1 MKRDSVKRSNI
12 PKNEKKDIK
21 KNIKQNDYTDNEKSA
36 DKRES
41 DADFSDKN
49 MNVNT
54 EMSPALKSK
63 EMKEI

>member
-1 MKRDSVKRSNI
+1 M
-12 PKNEKKDIK
+12 
-21 KNIKQNDYTDNEKSA
+21 KQNDYTDNEKSA

-63 EMKEI
+63 EMKEIQNQREKQQQNAKNN